1 MIHILGVNH
10 LGVVLYTFYLNTGYR
25 EFEKASRNDHL
36 NGENYDK
43 PSNFR
48 IAFFLRQTN
57 MLWYQPSP
65 CTLGHRQQLLCKVV
79 GRGRFLCVC
88 VSRSVLRF
96 GCHDSGCFLDVCWF
110 FSVSFQSCSFR
121 RNSQPYPGDGSNIYF
136 VIFLSFVFFIFCH
149 FSFVCH
155 FLVVFCC
162 FFCHFSFGLSFCV
175 IWWKFCLCFVILV
188 PFSQQHGK
196 ISKIV

>member
-1 MIHILGVNH
+1 
-10 LGVVLYTFYLNTGYR
+10 
-25 EFEKASRNDHL
+25 
-36 NGENYDK
+36 
-43 PSNFR
+43 
-48 IAFFLRQTN
+48 

-96 GCHDSGCFLDVCWF
+96 GCHDFGCFLDVCWF

-136 VIFLSFVFFIFCH
+136 VIFLSLVFFVFCH

-155 FLVVFCC
+155 FFVVFCC